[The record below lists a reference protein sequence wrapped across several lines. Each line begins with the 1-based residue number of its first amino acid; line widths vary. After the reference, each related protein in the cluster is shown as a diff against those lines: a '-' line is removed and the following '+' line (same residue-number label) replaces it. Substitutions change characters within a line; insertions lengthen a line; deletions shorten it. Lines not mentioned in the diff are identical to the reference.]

1 MPIDP
6 MEMRT
11 SVVMKEFMENYSR
24 EYRRAGFTEEEC
36 VETIS
41 KQFHV
46 GKKVTRELVKR
57 IYKEGVDV

>member
-36 VETIS
+36 VETIAIMNRAYGML
-41 KQFHV
+41 KAW
-46 GKKVTRELVKR
+46 K
-57 IYKEGVDV
+57 

>member
-46 GKKVTRELVKR
+46 GKDSFRRNTL
-57 IYKEGVDV
+57 IFLQSI

>member
-36 VETIS
+36 VETIA
-41 KQFHV
+41 KQFQV

-57 IYKEGVDV
+57 IYKEGADI